1 MVKKKRRKE
10 ISQNYKQAI
19 SLCLNNNKK
28 VHLTLFKSILR
39 SESQDSG
46 RTTIC
51 HKAAPDLEKPAE
63 K

>member
-28 VHLTLFKSILR
+28 VHVTLFKSILR
-39 SESQDSG
+39 SESQDS
-46 RTTIC
+46 IC
-51 HKAAPDLEKPAE
+51 HKAAPELEKPAE